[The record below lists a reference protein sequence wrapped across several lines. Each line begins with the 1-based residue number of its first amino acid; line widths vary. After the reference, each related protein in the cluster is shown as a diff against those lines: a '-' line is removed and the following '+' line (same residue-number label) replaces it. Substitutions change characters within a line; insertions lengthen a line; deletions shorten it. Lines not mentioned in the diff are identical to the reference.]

1 MVLPATMIIRESN
14 DPDSTGI
21 MKVNKEAFN
30 SDLEGKIVFDLFS
43 DPSAKPLLSLI
54 AIKNDETIGHI
65 LFTKCTVKPHADA
78 SIYLLAPMSV
88 LPSHQR
94 AGVGGALIKRGLEE
108 LTSWGVDL
116 VFLLGHTNY
125 YPRFGF
131 KPAIPLGFTP
141 TYPISEENADAWMVN
156 ELNPGMVGNI
166 KGQVICADMLNK
178 PEYW

>member
-1 MVLPATMIIRESN
+1 MIIRESN
-14 DPDSTGI
+14 DSDYNDI

-30 SDLEGKIVFDLFS
+30 SDLEGKIVSDLFS
-43 DPSAKPLLSLI
+43 DPSAEPLLSLI
-54 AIKNDETIGHI
+54 AVKDDETVGHI
-65 LFTKCTVKPHADA
+65 LFTKCTVKPNADA

-94 AGVGGALIKRGLEE
+94 AGIGSALIKRGLEK
-108 LTSWGVDL
+108 LASWGVDL
-116 VFLLGHTNY
+116 VFLLGHTSY

-141 TYPISEENADAWMVN
+141 TYPISEENADAWMIN
-156 ELNPGMVGNI
+156 ALNPEIVGKI

>member
-1 MVLPATMIIRESN
+1 MVLSAAMIIRESN
-14 DPDSTGI
+14 DSDNTAI

-30 SDLEGKIVFDLFS
+30 SDLEGKLVSDLLS
-43 DPSAKPLLSLI
+43 DQSAKPVLSLV
-54 AIKNDETIGHI
+54 AVKDDETIGHI

-88 LPSHQR
+88 LPNHQG
-94 AGVGGALIKRGLEE
+94 AGIGGALIKRGLEI

-116 VFLLGHTNY
+116 VFLLGHITY

-131 KPAIPLGFTP
+131 KPAIPLGFTA
-141 TYPISEENADAWMVN
+141 TYPISEEFADAWMVN
-156 ELNPGMVGNI
+156 ELNPEIVGNI
-166 KGQVICADMLNK
+166 EGQIIVADMLNK

>member
-1 MVLPATMIIRESN
+1 MGLLATMIIREPN
-14 DPDSTGI
+14 DSDQTGI

-30 SDLEGKIVFDLFS
+30 SDLEGKIVSDLLS
-43 DPSAKPLLSLI
+43 DPTAKPLLSLI
-54 AIKNDETIGHI
+54 AVKDDETIGHI

-94 AGVGGALIKRGLEE
+94 EGIGGSLIKRGLEA
-108 LTSWGVDL
+108 LTSMGVDL
-116 VFLLGHTNY
+116 VFLLGHTSY

-131 KPAIPLGFTP
+131 KPAIPQGFTP
-141 TYPISEENADAWMVN
+141 TYPISEENADAWMIN
-156 ELNPGMVGNI
+156 ALNLEIVGNI